1 VYQDLGSL
9 LTKLKQK
16 TRNRWPRP
24 SFGAVILLGLG
35 IFFFLAATNTL
46 SGWLYVLSAML
57 LGVIAIGL
65 GLPLL
70 QVSDLRVQRST
81 QESGQAG
88 QALNLSLTLHNPTK
102 RPRQLLIAQDLR
114 PEALGGPVSQVIE
127 GIEAQSSTRWQTE
140 IENPRR
146 GVYAWSSLIVRS
158 AAPLGLFWQERALE
172 APTTITIYP
181 RIWPL
186 SRCSWLEQQEDEGA
200 SNLGRNRSRAA
211 QEITRSVRPYRVGDA
226 RRLIH
231 WRTTARRGELQVR
244 ELEQQTTSSRIVLA
258 LDLRPGTWSA
268 ERFELAVEAVASL
281 FMLGQKLE
289 QPMSLWTATGPIDN
303 CQAVLDY
310 LARIG
315 LEDAVG
321 TPPGELDVLWFTA
334 DRSGLIE
341 NPQARYLDFGGFR
354 KGFSRTASI
363 DVTLPLAPQLE
374 MLPLVP

>member
-1 VYQDLGSL
+1 LGTV

-16 TRNRWPRP
+16 TQNRWPRP

-57 LGVIAIGL
+57 LGVLAIGL

-70 QVSDLRVQRST
+70 QIADLRAERPS
-81 QESGQAG
+81 QESGQVG
-88 QALNLSLTLHNPTK
+88 QSLSLSLTLHNPTK
-102 RPRQLLIAQDLR
+102 RSRQLLITQDLR
-114 PEALGGPVSQVIE
+114 PEALGGTVSQVIE
-127 GIEAQSSTRWQTE
+127 AIEAQNSTRWQTE

-146 GVYAWSSLIVRS
+146 GVYTWSSLRVRS

-172 APTTITIYP
+172 APTTTTIYP
-181 RIWPL
+181 RIWLL

-200 SNLGRNRSRAA
+200 SNLGRNRSRSA

-244 ELEQQTTSSRIVLA
+244 ELEQQTASSRIVLA
-258 LDLRPGTWSA
+258 LDLRPGIWSS

-281 FMLGQKLE
+281 FMLGQKLA
-289 QPMSLWTATGPIDN
+289 QPVSLWTAAGLIDN
-303 CQAVLDY
+303 RQAVLDY
-310 LARIG
+310 LARIS
-315 LEDAVG
+315 LEDTVG
-321 TPPGELDVLWFTA
+321 APPGELDVLWFTA

-341 NPQARYLDFGGFR
+341 DPQARYLDFGGFR

-363 DVTLPLAPQLE
+363 DATLPLGPQLE